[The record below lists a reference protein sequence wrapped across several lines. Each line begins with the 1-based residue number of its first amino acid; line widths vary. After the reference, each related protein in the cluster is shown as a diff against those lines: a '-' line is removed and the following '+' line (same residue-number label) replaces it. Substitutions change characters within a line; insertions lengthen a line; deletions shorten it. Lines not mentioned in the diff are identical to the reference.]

1 MKKILLVDNYD
12 SFTYNLKQL
21 ISECGDYKIDVYRND
36 AFQLELAQDYNAIV
50 LSPGPGIPQDAG
62 LCIPLIETYKHSKK
76 ILGICLGHQAIGV
89 AFGAHLINTSQVYH
103 GVSSII
109 SLNKNEKIYTE
120 LPDHIEVARYHSWVV
135 ENCNLPQNL
144 VITST
149 DDQDTIMSL
158 RHEKY
163 DITGLQY
170 HPESFLTPKGKNIM
184 QNWLKS

>member
-12 SFTYNLKQL
+12 SFTYNLKHL
-21 ISECGDYKIDVYRND
+21 VSECGEYKIDVYRNNT
-36 AFQLELAQDYNAIV
+36 FQLELVKNYDAVI

-62 LCIPLIETYKHSKK
+62 LCIPLIKAYKDSKK

-89 AFGAHLINTSQVYH
+89 AFGARLTNTFKVYH
-103 GVSSII
+103 GVSSLI
-109 SLNKNEKIYTE
+109 SLNKNEKIYAH
-120 LPDHIEVARYHSWVV
+120 LPDQIEVARYHSWLI
-135 ENCNLPQNL
+135 ERDNLPQNL

-149 DDQDTIMSL
+149 DDKNTIMSI
-158 RHEKY
+158 RHDEY

-170 HPESFLTPKGKNIM
+170 HPESFLTPKGKNII